1 MEISLVDHRVS
12 EVLIGYAVT
21 IRFGPNS
28 EFELQIEGDIEF
40 TTADG
45 VTSSVSSEDYESIAT
60 DLKALVGSA
69 VTSSSAEDGSGL
81 TVVLE
86 SGARIYVPVDEE
98 YEAWGVVGPGG
109 YRVICMPG
117 GELAIWSARG
127 AH

>member
-1 MEISLVDHRVS
+1 MEISLVGQRVS
-12 EVLIGYAVT
+12 EVLIGYALT

-45 VTSSVSSEDYESIAT
+45 KTSSASSEDYGSIAT
-60 DLKALVGSA
+60 DLNALIGGA

-81 TVVLE
+81 IVVFE
-86 SGARIYVPVDEE
+86 SGARIHVPVDEE

-117 GELAIWSARG
+117 GELAIWSARE